1 MPIDL
6 KNKEEMAQLQRS
18 VRYNWE
24 RQGDFRLTRKVL
36 IDIYRGQSSV
46 FPESYANSKT
56 TLVNLFQEFVKG
68 HLMATA
74 YRSPRWS
81 VNARMAAG
89 RGFDKR
95 IQNFLNRYSEILD
108 FTRLARQ
115 WAVDSAFGYAVAKV
129 VNGVAPKGVYSLVAP
144 RAYRLN
150 PSHVI
155 LDQSASAPEES
166 GFIADIYLV
175 PIKTAKS
182 YVGFRKEGRE
192 ALTPWKGTDTFQT
205 SSRDATSRTD
215 AFSEDQTRL
224 IDIYFPDSSV
234 LVTWAAPSNAF
245 SDIGST
251 EPLTIVPT
259 KVNPYVFLRTLVT
272 PDSLEE
278 MSPLRALKG
287 LHLLSND
294 LLWKAARQA
303 RQQQRN
309 PIGQIGHEQDI
320 DTLTNTPDGEVVLVN
335 DLSKV
340 DLYSLPG
347 ADPSV
352 VAIANLAMTLFGQ
365 HGGNLGVTLGQT
377 AGADTARQTE
387 ALISQISAA
396 QQLDRTQFELF
407 MGEIGKR
414 LATLAFE
421 DESLA
426 LEISERVPGTTF
438 VVNNGWASPKDLPR
452 QGGIDDYHFEIVPF
466 SGALRTPQER
476 LSQLQTASQQII
488 QWMVAK
494 QQGMPVNLDA
504 ILESYAESFDLIPN
518 LSEWFTGDEP
528 TEVPQGQ
535 GQDKAYTSLA
545 GPAEGSVVDYQGVG
559 NKGGGSDL
567 GFEAQQ
573 GGLSSVQGGTGGMAG
588 GLSKLN

>member
-6 KNKEEMAQLQRS
+6 NDKDERAQLQRS
-18 VRYNWE
+18 IRYNWE
-24 RQGDFRLTRKVL
+24 RQADFRLARKVL

-81 VNARMAAG
+81 VNARMPAG

-115 WAVDSAFGYAVAKV
+115 WAVDSAFGYAVAKIT
-129 VNGVAPKGVYSLVAP
+129 NGVAPKGVHSLVAP

-155 LDQSASAPEES
+155 LDQSASDPAES

-175 PIKTAKS
+175 PLKTAKS
-182 YVGFRKEGRE
+182 YVGFTKKGRE
-192 ALTPWKGTDTFQT
+192 ALTPWKGTDTFN
-205 SSRDATSRTD
+205 SNSREGTSRSD

-224 IDIYFPDSSV
+224 IDVYFPDSAR

-245 SDIGST
+245 SDIGNSD
-251 EPLTIVPT
+251 PLTIIQT

-303 RQQQRN
+303 RQQKRN
-309 PIGQIGHEQDI
+309 PVTQIGSEQDL
-320 DTLTNTPDGEVVLVN
+320 DTLLNTPDGEAAMVG
-335 DLSKV
+335 DLSKL

-352 VAIANLAMTLFGQ
+352 VAIANLAMTLFSQ

-377 AGADTARQTE
+377 AGADTAKQTE

-414 LATLAFE
+414 MATLAFE
-421 DESLA
+421 DESLQ

-438 VVNNGWASPKDLPR
+438 VVNNGWAPPKDLPR
-452 QGGIDDYHFEIVPF
+452 QGSIDDYHFEIVPF
-466 SGALRTPQER
+466 SGSLRTPQER
-476 LSQLQTASQQII
+476 LGQLQAAGKQLVL
-488 QWMVAK
+488 WMNAK
-494 QQGMPVNLDA
+494 QQGLPVNLDA
-504 ILESYAESFDLIPN
+504 ILESYAEAFDLIPN
-518 LSEWFTGDEP
+518 LSEWFTGDEV
-528 TEVPQGQ
+528 EQVPQQ
-535 GQDKAYTSLA
+535 GQDKAYTTLA
-545 GPAEGSVVDYQGVG
+545 GPSEGSVVDYQGVG
-559 NKGGGSDL
+559 NSGGDDGT

-573 GGLSSVQGGTGGMAG
+573 GGLSSAQGGEG
-588 GLSKLN
+588 GLRNG